1 MNEHEQKI
9 KKLNDKMVD
18 LQNDF
23 ITKISKQVLQNM
35 KDIKLLEDRVAKLE
49 NDNSFDLQELKK
61 EFGGYKNE
69 WTIITS
75 MAAWF

>member
-1 MNEHEQKI
+1 MNEHEQTI

-69 WTIITS
+69 
-75 MAAWF
+75 

>member
-1 MNEHEQKI
+1 MSEHEQTMKE
-9 KKLNDKMVD
+9 LNDKMVD

-69 WTIITS
+69 
-75 MAAWF
+75 

>member
-1 MNEHEQKI
+1 MNKHEQTI
-9 KKLNDKMVD
+9 KELNDKMVD

-49 NDNSFDLQELKK
+49 NDNGFDLQELKK

-69 WTIITS
+69 
-75 MAAWF
+75 

>member
-1 MNEHEQKI
+1 MNEHEQTI

-49 NDNSFDLQELKK
+49 NDNGFDLQELKK
-61 EFGGYKNE
+61 EFGFKGYKDE
-69 WTIITS
+69 
-75 MAAWF
+75 

>member
-1 MNEHEQKI
+1 MSEHEQTMKI
-9 KKLNDKMVD
+9 LNDKMVD

-49 NDNSFDLQELKK
+49 NDNGFDLQELKK
-61 EFGGYKNE
+61 EFGFKGYKDE
-69 WTIITS
+69 
-75 MAAWF
+75 

>member
-1 MNEHEQKI
+1 MTEHEQTI
-9 KKLNDKMVD
+9 KELNDKMVD

-69 WTIITS
+69 
-75 MAAWF
+75 

>member
-1 MNEHEQKI
+1 MNEHEQTI

-23 ITKISKQVLQNM
+23 ISKISKQVLQNM

-69 WTIITS
+69 
-75 MAAWF
+75 

>member
-1 MNEHEQKI
+1 MNKHEQTI
-9 KKLNDKMVD
+9 KELNDKMVD

-49 NDNSFDLQELKK
+49 NDNGFDLQELKK
-61 EFGGYKNE
+61 EFGFKGYKNE
-69 WTIITS
+69 
-75 MAAWF
+75 

>member
-69 WTIITS
+69 
-75 MAAWF
+75 

>member
-1 MNEHEQKI
+1 MSEHEQTI

-69 WTIITS
+69 
-75 MAAWF
+75 

>member
-1 MNEHEQKI
+1 MNKHEQTI
-9 KKLNDKMVD
+9 KELNDKMVD

-49 NDNSFDLQELKK
+49 NDNGFDLQELKK
-61 EFGGYKNE
+61 EFGFKGYKDE
-69 WTIITS
+69 
-75 MAAWF
+75 

>member
-49 NDNSFDLQELKK
+49 NDNGFDLQELKK

-69 WTIITS
+69 
-75 MAAWF
+75 

>member
-1 MNEHEQKI
+1 MSEHEQTI
-9 KKLNDKMVD
+9 KELNDKMVD

-69 WTIITS
+69 
-75 MAAWF
+75 

>member
-1 MNEHEQKI
+1 MSEHEQTI
-9 KKLNDKMVD
+9 KELNDKMVD

-49 NDNSFDLQELKK
+49 NDNGFDLQELKK
-61 EFGGYKNE
+61 EFQ
-69 WTIITS
+69 
-75 MAAWF
+75 

>member
-49 NDNSFDLQELKK
+49 NDNGFDLQDLKK

-69 WTIITS
+69 
-75 MAAWF
+75 

>member
-1 MNEHEQKI
+1 MNEHEQTI
-9 KKLNDKMVD
+9 KELNDKMVD

-49 NDNSFDLQELKK
+49 NDNGFDLQELKK
-61 EFGGYKNE
+61 EFGFKGYKDE
-69 WTIITS
+69 
-75 MAAWF
+75 

>member
-23 ITKISKQVLQNM
+23 ISKISKQVLQNM

-69 WTIITS
+69 
-75 MAAWF
+75 

>member
-1 MNEHEQKI
+1 MNEHEQTI

-49 NDNSFDLQELKK
+49 NDNGFDLQELKK

-69 WTIITS
+69 
-75 MAAWF
+75 